1 MCWLVRGFISCS
13 ERTDIVEWLV
23 DLLVSSRELQR
34 RLNAQIWQVLYEAQ
48 EPDGGNTD
56 TENVE
61 KAYLERC
68 F

>member
-1 MCWLVRGFISCS
+1 MCWLVRDFICCS

-34 RLNAQIWQVLYEAQ
+34 HLNAQFWQVLYEAQ
-48 EPDGGNTD
+48 DPDGGNTD
-56 TENVE
+56 NENVE
-61 KAYLERC
+61 KAYLDRC